1 MIRIKGVGNRKVSDT
16 FCFLSNILLLRL
28 VRKKAVKNGGKGF
41 EKDMERETDRYG
53 DGLFTLA
60 DMCPGDCGDVVRVE
74 HTSEMRRRLLDLG
87 LWQGT
92 PVRCVG
98 ESPLGDPAAYMIRGA
113 VIALRRDDGEKILCR
128 YVGAEDDEEEGGG

>member
-1 MIRIKGVGNRKVSDT
+1 
-16 FCFLSNILLLRL
+16 
-28 VRKKAVKNGGKGF
+28 
-41 EKDMERETDRYG
+41 MEQEIDRYN
-53 DGLFTLA
+53 DELFTLG
-60 DMCPGDCGDVVRVE
+60 DMAPGDCGNVIRVE

-98 ESPLGDPAAYMIRGA
+98 ASPLGDPAAYMIRGA

-128 YVGAEDDEEEGGG
+128 RAEPEEYDEEDGNEDRAGEKERGSDE

>member
-1 MIRIKGVGNRKVSDT
+1 
-16 FCFLSNILLLRL
+16 
-28 VRKKAVKNGGKGF
+28 
-41 EKDMERETDRYG
+41 MERETDRYD

-60 DMCPGDCGDVVRVE
+60 DMCPGDCGNVIRVE

-98 ESPLGDPAAYMIRGA
+98 VSPLGDPAAYMIRGA

-128 YVGAEDDEEEGGG
+128 YVGAEDDDEENGGEDRAGEKDGGSDE